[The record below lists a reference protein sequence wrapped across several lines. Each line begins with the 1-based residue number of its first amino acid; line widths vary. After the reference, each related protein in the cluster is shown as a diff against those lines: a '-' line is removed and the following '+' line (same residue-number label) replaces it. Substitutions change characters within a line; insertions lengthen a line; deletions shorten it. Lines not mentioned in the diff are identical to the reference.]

1 MSTRMRRSL
10 FIWLAGV
17 LVYGGFLAWY
27 GGWRAPLSKAEVDG
41 FMQAVERIEV
51 YQGNDL
57 IKSRL
62 RTFLEADDGEEFFM
76 VNLLR
81 YRSTPQSFDGMK
93 PGESAREV
101 MERYSS
107 AFMPSILG
115 RAGWMVSGGR
125 SASPDLERW
134 GVEPDGEW
142 EVYALIRYRSR
153 RDLAE
158 IISNPAF
165 NSVHPYKFAAI
176 EATRAFPVAPA
187 IVALG
192 PKLVVG
198 LITLVLVLTA
208 QLISNWFAR
217 RG

>member
-1 MSTRMRRSL
+1 MIRTAIIWASGALLYAL
-10 FIWLAGV
+10 F
-17 LVYGGFLAWY
+17 LVWY
-27 GGWRAPLSKAEVDG
+27 GGWREPLSKSEIDG

-51 YQGNDL
+51 YKGNDL

-62 RTFLEADDGEEFFM
+62 RTFLEADDGKEFFM

-81 YRSTPQSFDGMK
+81 YRAAPEPFEGMK

-101 MERYSS
+101 MERYSG
-107 AFMPSILG
+107 AFMPSIVG
-115 RAGWMVSGGR
+115 RAGWLVSGGR
-125 SASPDLERW
+125 AASPDLERW
-134 GVEPDGEW
+134 GVEPDADW
-142 EVYALIRYRSR
+142 EVYGLIRYRSR

-187 IVALG
+187 IVVLG
-192 PKLVVG
+192 PKLVTG
-198 LITLVLVLTA
+198 LIILVLVLTA

>member
-1 MSTRMRRSL
+1 MIRSAI
-10 FIWLAGV
+10 IWATGAV
-17 LVYGGFLAWY
+17 LYASFLVWY
-27 GGWRAPLSKAEVDG
+27 GGWQGPLSRTEIDG
-41 FMQAVERIEV
+41 FMKAVEQIEL
-51 YQGNDL
+51 YKDNDL
-57 IKSRL
+57 IKSRM
-62 RTFLEADDGEEFFM
+62 RAFLEADDGKEFFM

-81 YRSTPQSFDGMK
+81 YRTAPQPFDGMK
-93 PGESAREV
+93 PGESPREV
-101 MERYSS
+101 MERYSG

-125 SASPDLERW
+125 AASPDLERW
-134 GVEPDGEW
+134 GVEPDADW
-142 EVYALIRYRSR
+142 EVYGLIRYRSR

-165 NSVHPYKFAAI
+165 DSVHPYKFAAI

-187 IVALG
+187 IVVLG

-198 LITLVLVLTA
+198 LVILVLVLTA

>member
-1 MSTRMRRSL
+1 MIRSAIIWATGALLYAL
-10 FIWLAGV
+10 F
-17 LVYGGFLAWY
+17 LVWY
-27 GGWRAPLSKAEVDG
+27 GGWQGPLSRTEIDG
-41 FMQAVERIEV
+41 FMKTVEQIEL
-51 YQGNDL
+51 YKDNDL
-57 IKSRL
+57 IKSRM
-62 RTFLEADDGEEFFM
+62 RAFLEADDGKEFFM

-81 YRSTPQSFDGMK
+81 YRTAPQPFDGMK

-101 MERYSS
+101 MERYSG

-125 SASPDLERW
+125 AASPDLERW
-134 GVEPDGEW
+134 GVEPDADW
-142 EVYALIRYRSR
+142 EVYGLIRYRSR

-165 NSVHPYKFAAI
+165 DSVHPYKFAAI
-176 EATRAFPVAPA
+176 EATRAFPVSPA
-187 IVALG
+187 IVVLG

-198 LITLVLVLTA
+198 LVILVLVLTA